1 MISLNKILLVNRKPN
16 DNLNGFDITTWVDF
30 KNSDGESIS
39 PYEYTKQLNAVEIDI
54 SLIKGKKLH
63 LTKSCTIPQFKREKF
78 QEQHNVTFVRDITK
92 GDYCVVGNK
101 FLNKEVDFVGNSWM
115 YKSSDI
121 IAILN
126 EIAKTKPLH
135 AFHEKMIKLFN
146 DEKIEYVAFYR
157 WNQCDIEEAMY
168 IAYNINLTQTPRRIT
183 SYFHVTSNPTVISS
197 LDSLFNNNTIISQSV
212 ILKNLNSVVINNEQ
226 YEMLA
231 DLFNSR
237 DEANV
242 TLAIETIANSDYE
255 KSAGYIMKLLFH
267 YSTRIY
273 SSRSRTHVNFKSMM
287 NFFGLSSS
295 WSIQDLLEA
304 LENKNLLSHRNL
316 QILEGPINANTYLR
330 NKYRDYDN
338 YEYKEIVNEKFST
351 NEYVDDTDS
360 YVMDYSNVELLKLD
374 DDDQH
379 EEYQHSK
386 REDGEFLF

>member
-16 DNLNGFDITTWVDF
+16 NDLNGFDITTWVDF
-30 KNSDGESIS
+30 KNSAGGSVS
-39 PYEYTKQLNAVEIDI
+39 PYEYASRLNTVEVDI
-54 SLIKGKKLH
+54 SLIKGKKLY

-78 QEQHNVTFVRDITK
+78 QEQHNVTFIRDIAK
-92 GDYCVVGNK
+92 ADYCVVGNK
-101 FLNKEVDFVGNSWM
+101 FLNKDIDFVGNYWM

-121 IAILN
+121 VALLNQIA
-126 EIAKTKPLH
+126 ETKPLH
-135 AFHEKMIKLFN
+135 AFHEKMIKLFS

-183 SYFHVTSNPTVISS
+183 SHFHVTSNPTVISK

-212 ILKNLNSVVINNEQ
+212 ILKNLNSVVINHEQ
-226 YEMLA
+226 YEMLTG
-231 DLFNSR
+231 LFNSR

-255 KSAGYIMKLLFH
+255 KSAGYIMKLL
-267 YSTRIY
+267 YYNSSRIY
-273 SSRSRTHVNFKSMM
+273 SSRSKTHVNFKSMI

-295 WSIQDLLEA
+295 WNIQDLFEA

-316 QILEGPINANTYLR
+316 QILEGAIGGNTYLR

-338 YEYKEIVNEKFST
+338 YEYKEIINEKFST

-360 YVMDYSNVELLKLD
+360 YVIDYSNVELLKLD